1 MFIFKYIINLIID
14 NKVKT
19 GFLIGII
26 FFSFLVITKNSDYT
40 VSEYFISKFEFTGNQ
55 VYVTYDSNNKL
66 STNSFSKDEL
76 PTEVD
81 NMISYQ
87 KPSEFY
93 ILCWVLLV
101 FCSLFVILP
110 IFINDDDIS
119 WEFEYVLVKTTKQFI
134 ECHTENDGGKEF
146 FYYVKDGRILMKC
159 EGTEWNRSNHT
170 EIIKKFIKYPKN
182 FPKFSGTKEQ
192 KRDKKLK
199 SILNED
205 MVN

>member
-1 MFIFKYIINLIID
+1 MFIFKYIINLILD

-19 GFLIGII
+19 GFLIGMI
-26 FFSFLVITKNSDYT
+26 FFSFLVSTKNSEYT
-40 VSEYFISKFEFTGNQ
+40 ASEYFISKFEFTGNQ
-55 VYVTYDSNNKL
+55 VYVTYNSNNQL

-87 KPSEFY
+87 KSSELY
-93 ILCWVLLV
+93 ILYWLLLV
-101 FCSLFVILP
+101 ICSLFVILP
-110 IFINDDDIS
+110 FFTDDDDVS
-119 WEFEYVLVKTTKQFI
+119 WEFEDVLVTTTKQFI
-134 ECHTENDGGKEF
+134 ECHTENEGGKEF

-159 EGTEWNRSNHT
+159 EGNEWNRSNNT
-170 EIIKKFIKYPKN
+170 ELIKKFIKYPKN
-182 FPKFSGTKEQ
+182 FPKFGGTKEQ

-205 MVN
+205 IV

>member
-1 MFIFKYIINLIID
+1 MFIFKYIINLILD
-14 NKVKT
+14 NKVKM
-19 GFLIGII
+19 GFLIGMI
-26 FFSFLVITKNSDYT
+26 FFSFLVSTKNSEYT
-40 VSEYFISKFEFTGNQ
+40 ASEYFISKFEFTGNQ
-55 VYVTYDSNNKL
+55 VYVTYNSNNQL
-66 STNSFSKDEL
+66 LVNSFSKDEL

-87 KPSEFY
+87 KSSELY
-93 ILCWVLLV
+93 ILYWVLLV
-101 FCSLFVILP
+101 ICSLFVILP
-110 IFINDDDIS
+110 IFTNDDDVS
-119 WEFEYVLVKTTKQFI
+119 WEFEDVLVTTTKQFI

-159 EGTEWNRSNHT
+159 EGTEWNISNHT
-170 EIIKKFIKYPKN
+170 GLIKKFIKYPKN

-205 MVN
+205 IV

>member
-1 MFIFKYIINLIID
+1 MFIFKYINNLILL

-19 GFLIGII
+19 GFLIGMI
-26 FFSFLVITKNSDYT
+26 FFSFLVITKNSEYT
-40 VSEYFISKFEFTGNQ
+40 ESEYFISKFEFNGNQ
-55 VYVTYDSNNKL
+55 VYVTYNSNNQL
-66 STNSFSKDEL
+66 SVNSFSKDKL

-87 KPSEFY
+87 KPSELYMFY
-93 ILCWVLLV
+93 WVILVI
-101 FCSLFVILP
+101 CSLFVIIP
-110 IFINDDDIS
+110 IFADDDDVS
-119 WEFEYVLVKTTKQFI
+119 WEFEDVLVTTTKQFI
-134 ECHTENDGGKEF
+134 ECHTENEGGKEF

-159 EGTEWNRSNHT
+159 EGNEWNRSNHT
-170 EIIKKFIKYPKN
+170 ELIKKFIKYPKN

-205 MVN
+205 IV